1 MGQDQNALVLSG
13 GGSPGALLAHSH
25 GPVSG

>member
-13 GGSPGALLAHSH
+13 GGSPGALLARSH
-25 GPVSG
+25 GSASG